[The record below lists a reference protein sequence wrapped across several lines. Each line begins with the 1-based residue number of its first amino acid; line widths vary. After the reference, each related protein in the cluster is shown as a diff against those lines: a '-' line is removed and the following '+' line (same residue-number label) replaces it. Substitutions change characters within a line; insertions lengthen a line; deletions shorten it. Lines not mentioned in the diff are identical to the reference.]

1 MSMYWLQPWAWLGLA
16 AVALPIL
23 VHLLARHRVR
33 EMPFPSLRFLRPTAL
48 AALRRRVLSDVPL
61 LLVRVA
67 MIAAAVAALAAP
79 AFVSSS
85 RQRAWTART
94 SRAVIQLRRAAA
106 VPDAADTAAIVESE
120 RSSAFTYT
128 VIGANGRVTDSL
140 VDARYWLSTQ
150 PPSSR
155 EIVIVGDLHAGAVTS
170 ADIARVPPWI
180 GVRFLPTP
188 DPAAPRAVTLSS
200 VVDVGDGASTRAV
213 VATATD
219 EATRVVFQSE
229 RGTVPSL
236 VTVRAGADDLAAA
249 TAARDAV
256 FAEGVLLPRG
266 GERLLEI
273 EFEGTPAAPVRAAAP
288 GWMRRTLGEL
298 ADLSGGA
305 RDGRLV
311 VRAPVRGS
319 DTAAVHIIARV
330 VQTAWSDPL
339 EDAETRRIAPATL
352 AAWSRPPGGLPPDVT
367 PGNEGD
373 ARWLWLMVLAL
384 LGVEWWMR
392 RSRGAAVARMTP
404 TVENEARV
412 A

>member
-1 MSMYWLQPWAWLGLA
+1 MSVYWLQPWAWWGLA

-67 MIAAAVAALAAP
+67 MIAAAAAALAAP
-79 AFVSSS
+79 ALVSSS

-94 SRAVIQLRRAAA
+94 SRAVIHLRRAAA
-106 VPDAADTAAIVESE
+106 VPDAPDTAAIVESE
-120 RSSAFTYT
+120 RSSAFTNT

-140 VDARYWLSTQ
+140 VDARFWLSTQ

-155 EIVIVGDLHAGAVTS
+155 EIVIVGDLRAGAVTS

-188 DPAAPRAVTLSS
+188 DPVAPGALTLSS

-219 EATRVVFQSE
+219 EATRIVFQSD
-229 RGTVPSL
+229 RGRVPSL
-236 VTVRAGADDLAAA
+236 VTVRAAADDLAAA

-256 FAEGVLLPRG
+256 FAEGVRLPRG

-273 EFEGTPAAPVRAAAP
+273 EFEGTPAAPVPAAPP
-288 GWMRRTLGEL
+288 GWMRRTLGKL

-305 RDGRLV
+305 REGRLV

-319 DTAAVHIIARV
+319 DTAAVHVIARV

-352 AAWSRPPGGLPPDVT
+352 AAWSRPPAGLPADVT

-384 LGVEWWMR
+384 LGIEWWMR
-392 RSRGAAVARMTP
+392 RSRGAAVAHMTP